1 MKKLNDQII
10 RITRALNHPIRI
22 QILYYLNDHQKSS
35 VNNLVKQFDVSQPAI
50 SRHLR
55 ILEEAKLVKSERVK
69 QEKYYSLADNHIIK
83 ILDVLRQH
91 VKEQFEFDKHIK
103 ICLYNDVILEQKH
116 LNEIQQILHFK
127 YFL

>member
-1 MKKLNDQII
+1 MKKLDEQII

-22 QILYYLNDHQKSS
+22 QILYYLNDNQKSS

-55 ILEEAKLVKSERVK
+55 ILEEAKLVKSERVR
-69 QEKYYSLADNHIIK
+69 QERYYSLEDTHVIK

-91 VKEQFEFDKHIK
+91 VKEEF
-103 ICLYNDVILEQKH
+103 
-116 LNEIQQILHFK
+116 
-127 YFL
+127 

>member
-1 MKKLNDQII
+1 MNDQII

-22 QILYYLNDHQKSS
+22 QILYYLNDNKESS

-55 ILEEAKLVKSERVK
+55 ILEEARLVKSKRAK
-69 QEKYYSLADNHIIK
+69 QEKYYQLFDNHIIK

-91 VKEQFEFDKHIK
+91 AKGEF
-103 ICLYNDVILEQKH
+103 
-116 LNEIQQILHFK
+116 
-127 YFL
+127 

>member
-1 MKKLNDQII
+1 MKKLDKQII

-22 QILYYLNDHQKSS
+22 QILYYLNDNQKSS

-55 ILEEAKLVKSERVK
+55 ILEEAKLVKSERVR
-69 QEKYYSLADNHIIK
+69 QERYYSLEDKHVIK

-91 VKEQFEFDKHIK
+91 VKEEF
-103 ICLYNDVILEQKH
+103 
-116 LNEIQQILHFK
+116 
-127 YFL
+127 

>member
-1 MKKLNDQII
+1 MKKLDDQII

-22 QILYYLNDHQKSS
+22 QILYYLNDNQKSS

-55 ILEEAKLVKSERVK
+55 ILEEAKLVKSERVR
-69 QEKYYSLADNHIIK
+69 QERYYSLEDKHVIK

-91 VKEQFEFDKHIK
+91 VKEEF
-103 ICLYNDVILEQKH
+103 
-116 LNEIQQILHFK
+116 
-127 YFL
+127 

>member
-1 MKKLNDQII
+1 MEKKLNDQII

-22 QILYYLNDHQKSS
+22 QILYYLNDQKESS

-55 ILEEAKLVKSERVK
+55 ILEEARLVKSKRVK
-69 QEKYYSLADNHIIK
+69 QEKYYQLFDNHIIK

-91 VKEQFEFDKHIK
+91 ANGEF
-103 ICLYNDVILEQKH
+103 
-116 LNEIQQILHFK
+116 
-127 YFL
+127 

>member
-1 MKKLNDQII
+1 MKKLDEQII

-22 QILYYLNDHQKSS
+22 QILYYLNDNQKSS

-55 ILEEAKLVKSERVK
+55 ILEEAKLVKSERVR
-69 QEKYYSLADNHIIK
+69 QERYYSLEDKHVIK

-91 VKEQFEFDKHIK
+91 VKEEF
-103 ICLYNDVILEQKH
+103 Y
-116 LNEIQQILHFK
+116 
-127 YFL
+127 

>member
-1 MKKLNDQII
+1 MKKLDEQII

-22 QILYYLNDHQKSS
+22 QILYYLNDNQKSS

-55 ILEEAKLVKSERVK
+55 ILEEAKLIKSERVR
-69 QEKYYSLADNHIIK
+69 QERYYSLEDKHVIK

-91 VKEQFEFDKHIK
+91 VKEEF
-103 ICLYNDVILEQKH
+103 
-116 LNEIQQILHFK
+116 
-127 YFL
+127 

>member
-1 MKKLNDQII
+1 MNDQII

-22 QILYYLNDHQKSS
+22 QILYYLNDNKESS

-55 ILEEAKLVKSERVK
+55 ILEEARLVKSKRVK
-69 QEKYYSLADNHIIK
+69 QEKYYQLFDNHIIK

-91 VKEQFEFDKHIK
+91 ANGEF
-103 ICLYNDVILEQKH
+103 
-116 LNEIQQILHFK
+116 
-127 YFL
+127 

>member
-1 MKKLNDQII
+1 MKKLNEQII

-22 QILYYLNDHQKSS
+22 QILYYLNDNQKSS

-55 ILEEAKLVKSERVK
+55 ILEEAKLVKSERVR
-69 QEKYYSLADNHIIK
+69 QERYYSLEDKHVIK

-91 VKEQFEFDKHIK
+91 VKEEF
-103 ICLYNDVILEQKH
+103 
-116 LNEIQQILHFK
+116 
-127 YFL
+127 

>member
-1 MKKLNDQII
+1 MKKLDEQII

-22 QILYYLNDHQKSS
+22 QILYYLNNNQKSS

-55 ILEEAKLVKSERVK
+55 ILEEAKLVKSERVR
-69 QEKYYSLADNHIIK
+69 QERYYSLEDKHVIK

-91 VKEQFEFDKHIK
+91 VKEEF
-103 ICLYNDVILEQKH
+103 
-116 LNEIQQILHFK
+116 
-127 YFL
+127 

>member
-22 QILYYLNDHQKSS
+22 QTLYYLNDHQKSS

-91 VKEQFEFDKHIK
+91 VKE
-103 ICLYNDVILEQKH
+103 
-116 LNEIQQILHFK
+116 
-127 YFL
+127 

>member
-1 MKKLNDQII
+1 MKRVDEQII

-22 QILYYLNDHQKSS
+22 QILYYLNDNQKSS

-55 ILEEAKLVKSERVK
+55 ILEEAKLVKSERVR
-69 QEKYYSLADNHIIK
+69 QERYYSLEDTHVIK

-91 VKEQFEFDKHIK
+91 VKEEF
-103 ICLYNDVILEQKH
+103 
-116 LNEIQQILHFK
+116 
-127 YFL
+127 

>member
-1 MKKLNDQII
+1 MNDQII

-22 QILYYLNDHQKSS
+22 QILYYLNDNKQSS

-55 ILEEAKLVKSERVK
+55 ILEEARLVKSERVK
-69 QEKYYSLADNHIIK
+69 QEKYYYRFDNHIIK

-91 VKEQFEFDKHIK
+91 AKGEF
-103 ICLYNDVILEQKH
+103 
-116 LNEIQQILHFK
+116 
-127 YFL
+127 

>member
-1 MKKLNDQII
+1 MEKRLNDQII

-22 QILYYLNDHQKSS
+22 QILYYLNDQKESS

-55 ILEEAKLVKSERVK
+55 ILEEARLVKSKRVK
-69 QEKYYSLADNHIIK
+69 QEKYYQLFDNHIIK

-91 VKEQFEFDKHIK
+91 ANGEF
-103 ICLYNDVILEQKH
+103 
-116 LNEIQQILHFK
+116 
-127 YFL
+127 

>member
-1 MKKLNDQII
+1 ML
-10 RITRALNHPIRI
+10 A
-22 QILYYLNDHQKSS
+22 
-35 VNNLVKQFDVSQPAI
+35 SQLF
-50 SRHLR
+50 HV

-116 LNEIQQILHFK
+116 LNKIQQILHFK